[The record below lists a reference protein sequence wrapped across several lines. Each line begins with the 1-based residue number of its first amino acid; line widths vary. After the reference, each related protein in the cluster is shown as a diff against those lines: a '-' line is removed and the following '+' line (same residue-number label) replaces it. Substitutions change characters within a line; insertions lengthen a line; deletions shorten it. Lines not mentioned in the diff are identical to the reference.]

1 MKKQIKKYS
10 VKAWKGL
17 TSPKA
22 KATYKSTGKTI
33 SKVGKFT
40 AGYFEKMNKNLDCV
54 VGTRDPNP
62 RGRLAGVK
70 LKKRRRY

>member
-1 MKKQIKKYS
+1 MGFKKNAK
-10 VKAWKGL
+10 KAWKGL

-22 KATYKSTGKTI
+22 KARYKATGKTI

-40 AGYFEKMNKNLDCV
+40 AGYFEKMNKNLDNV

-70 LKKRRRY
+70 VKRRRRRK